1 MKKIKHWLQKILLY
15 LLKKLNMPKI
25 FAQFSYKDL
34 RNIDTI
40 ISETVKVPL
49 HRTSYINDE
58 VAVLEY
64 SEAKDNQK
72 DIDEQHYEAIANPQK
87 TINIFSPDF
96 RLLIN
101 GFDEDTEYVYDTLN
115 RYLLNND
122 FLQ

>member
-1 MKKIKHWLQKILLY
+1 
-15 LLKKLNMPKI
+15 MPKI